1 AWRIFFKSAAK
12 QPALLEKGD
21 DLFKT
26 WLDESG
32 LELADEL
39 KKYIPPALDMEAVED
54 RIGGLLKSE
63 EGMFPDLQVKHR
75 YLMGKLMPGCRGH
88 VPAEEIGQL
97 LRRRLE
103 EKDISHE

>member
-1 AWRIFFKSAAK
+1 
-12 QPALLEKGD
+12 ALLEKGD

-26 WLDESG
+26 WLDEPD

-39 KKYIPPALDMEAVED
+39 QKYIPPALDMEVVED

-63 EGMFPDLQVKHR
+63 EGLFPDLQVKHR

-88 VPAEEIGQL
+88 VTAEEVGQL
-97 LRRRLE
+97 LWRRLE
-103 EKDISHE
+103 GKDNSHE